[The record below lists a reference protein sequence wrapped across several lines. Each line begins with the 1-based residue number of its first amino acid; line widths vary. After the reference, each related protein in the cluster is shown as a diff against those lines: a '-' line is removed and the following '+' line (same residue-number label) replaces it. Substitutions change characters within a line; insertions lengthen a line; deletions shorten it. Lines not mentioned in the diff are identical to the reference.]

1 MILIEFTCAY
11 TLELDKE
18 KVYIYII
25 AMLGFNG
32 KTVKSNIQTL
42 FVLLSNLITVA
53 ELCKKQGHGDFDK
66 KIMVDLDH
74 LKEYPY
80 CGSMLPLDASE
91 ETSARAVNAEPS
103 KKLYR
108 WVVYVEQKTYS
119 LDGTTPYTS
128 SCSGTVIT
136 DR

>member
-1 MILIEFTCAY
+1 
-11 TLELDKE
+11 
-18 KVYIYII
+18 
-25 AMLGFNG
+25 MLGFNG

-53 ELCKKQGHGDFDK
+53 ELCKKQSHGDFDK

-80 CGSMLPLDASE
+80 CGSMLPSNAAGGASG
-91 ETSARAVNAEPS
+91 RAVNAKPS

-108 WVVYVEQKTYS
+108 WVVLLKKKNYYPK
-119 LDGTTPYTS
+119 GTPKFNTRNIFG
-128 SCSGTVIT
+128 CGGTVIT

>member
-1 MILIEFTCAY
+1 
-11 TLELDKE
+11 
-18 KVYIYII
+18 
-25 AMLGFNG
+25 MLGFNG
-32 KTVKSNIQTL
+32 KTVKSNVQTL

-53 ELCKKQGHGDFDK
+53 ELCKKQSHKDFDK

-80 CGSMLPLDASE
+80 CGSMLPLDATE
-91 ETSARAVNAEPS
+91 ETSGRAVNAEPS

-119 LDGTTPYTS
+119 LDGTTAYIS

>member
-1 MILIEFTCAY
+1 
-11 TLELDKE
+11 
-18 KVYIYII
+18 
-25 AMLGFNG
+25 MLGFNG
-32 KTVKSNIQTL
+32 KTVELSFQTL
-42 FVLLSNLITVA
+42 LMLFSNLIKVA
-53 ELCKKQGHGDFDK
+53 ELCKKQGHVDFDK

-80 CGSMLPLDASE
+80 CGSMLPRDATE
-91 ETSARAVNAEPS
+91 DTSGRAVNAEPS

>member
-1 MILIEFTCAY
+1 
-11 TLELDKE
+11 
-18 KVYIYII
+18 
-25 AMLGFNG
+25 MLGFND
-32 KTVKSNIQTL
+32 KTVKLSVQTL

-53 ELCKKQGHGDFDK
+53 ELCKKQSHDGFDK

-80 CGSMLPLDASE
+80 CGSMLPLDATE
-91 ETSARAVNAEPS
+91 ETSGRAVNADPS

-119 LDGTTPYTS
+119 LDGTIPYTS